1 MKGSELK
8 KKLDTIGVSQA
19 KLAEMMGVFPQS
31 FNKTLQADDVK
42 SGFLEK
48 LCQVLGKDMS
58 FFYGDVASSENDDV
72 KEELARLREENAEL
86 RKELRHREDPE
97 RYSKES
103 EVYDI
108 WMEYMKVEELRMN
121 LNNRML
127 SLYQKQKEK

>member
-8 KKLDTIGVSQA
+8 KKLDKLNVSQA

-58 FFYGDVASSENDDV
+58 FFYDGAASSSTDD
-72 KEELARLREENAEL
+72 ELKAEVERLSEENKNLRIEL
-86 RKELRHREDPE
+86 SQAKDPE
-97 RYSKES
+97 QPRKES
-103 EVYDI
+103 EVYRL
-108 WMEYMKVEELRMN
+108 WMEHMRITEKMQELFE
-121 LNNRML
+121 
-127 SLYQKQKEK
+127 SQKKI

>member
-8 KKLDTIGVSQA
+8 KKLDKLNVSQA

-58 FFYGDVASSENDDV
+58 FFYDGAASSSTDD
-72 KEELARLREENAEL
+72 ELKAEVERLREENKNLRIEL
-86 RKELRHREDPE
+86 SQAKDPE
-97 RYSKES
+97 QPRKES
-103 EVYDI
+103 EVYRL
-108 WMEYMKVEELRMN
+108 WMEHMRITEKMQELFE
-121 LNNRML
+121 
-127 SLYQKQKEK
+127 SQKKI

>member
-8 KKLDTIGVSQA
+8 KKLDKLNVSQA

-58 FFYGDVASSENDDV
+58 FFYDGAASSSTNEDLKAEV
-72 KEELARLREENAEL
+72 ERLREENKNLRIEL
-86 RKELRHREDPE
+86 SQAKDPE
-97 RYSKES
+97 QPRKES
-103 EVYDI
+103 EVYRL
-108 WMEYMKVEELRMN
+108 WMEHMRITEKMQELFE
-121 LNNRML
+121 
-127 SLYQKQKEK
+127 SQKKI

>member
-58 FFYGDVASSENDDV
+58 FFYDGAASSSTDD
-72 KEELARLREENAEL
+72 ELKAEVERLREENKNLRIEL
-86 RKELRHREDPE
+86 SQAKDPE
-97 RYSKES
+97 QPRKES
-103 EVYDI
+103 EVYRL
-108 WMEYMKVEELRMN
+108 WMEHMRITEKMQELFE
-121 LNNRML
+121 
-127 SLYQKQKEK
+127 SQKKI

>member
-8 KKLDTIGVSQA
+8 KKLDKLNVSQA

-58 FFYGDVASSENDDV
+58 FFYDGAPHHPTDD
-72 KEELARLREENAEL
+72 ELKAEVERLREENKNLRIEL
-86 RKELRHREDPE
+86 SQAKDPE
-97 RYSKES
+97 QPRKES
-103 EVYDI
+103 EVYRL
-108 WMEYMKVEELRMN
+108 WMEHMRITEKMQELFE
-121 LNNRML
+121 
-127 SLYQKQKEK
+127 SQKKI

>member
-8 KKLDTIGVSQA
+8 KKLDKLNVSQA

-58 FFYGDVASSENDDV
+58 FFYDGAASSSTDDDLKAEV
-72 KEELARLREENAEL
+72 ERLREENKNLRIEL
-86 RKELRHREDPE
+86 SQAKDPE
-97 RYSKES
+97 QPRKES
-103 EVYDI
+103 EVYRL
-108 WMEYMKVEELRMN
+108 WMEHMRITEKMQELFE
-121 LNNRML
+121 
-127 SLYQKQKEK
+127 SQKKI

>member
-8 KKLDTIGVSQA
+8 KKLDKLNVSQA

-58 FFYGDVASSENDDV
+58 FFYDGAASSSTNDDLKAEV
-72 KEELARLREENAEL
+72 ERLREENKNLRIEL
-86 RKELRHREDPE
+86 SQAKDPE
-97 RYSKES
+97 QPRKES
-103 EVYDI
+103 EVYRL
-108 WMEYMKVEELRMN
+108 WMEHMRITEKMQELFE
-121 LNNRML
+121 
-127 SLYQKQKEK
+127 SQKKI

>member
-19 KLAEMMGVFPQS
+19 KLAEMMSVFPQS

-58 FFYGDVASSENDDV
+58 FFYDGAASSSTDD
-72 KEELARLREENAEL
+72 ELKAEVERLREENKNLRIEL
-86 RKELRHREDPE
+86 SQAKDPE
-97 RYSKES
+97 QPRKES
-103 EVYDI
+103 EVYRL
-108 WMEYMKVEELRMN
+108 WMEHMRITEKMQELFE
-121 LNNRML
+121 
-127 SLYQKQKEK
+127 SQKKI

>member
-58 FFYGDVASSENDDV
+58 FFYDGAASTLSVDDDLKKELEQLRKEN
-72 KEELARLREENAEL
+72 KEIRAELARA
-86 RKELRHREDPE
+86 KDPE
-97 RYSKES
+97 QPKKES
-103 EVYDI
+103 EVYRL
-108 WMEYMKVEELRMN
+108 WMEHMRITEKMQE
-121 LNNRML
+121 
-127 SLYQKQKEK
+127 LYQKEKEG

>member
-8 KKLDTIGVSQA
+8 KKLDKLNVSQA

-58 FFYGDVASSENDDV
+58 FFYDGVASSSTDDDLKAEV
-72 KEELARLREENAEL
+72 ERLREENKNLRIEL
-86 RKELRHREDPE
+86 SQAKDPE
-97 RYSKES
+97 QPRKES
-103 EVYDI
+103 EVYRL
-108 WMEYMKVEELRMN
+108 WMEHMRITEKMQELFE
-121 LNNRML
+121 
-127 SLYQKQKEK
+127 SQKKI

>member
-8 KKLDTIGVSQA
+8 KKLDKLNVPQA

-58 FFYGDVASSENDDV
+58 FFYDGAASSSTDD
-72 KEELARLREENAEL
+72 ELKAEVERLREENKNLRIEL
-86 RKELRHREDPE
+86 SQAKDPE
-97 RYSKES
+97 QPRKES
-103 EVYDI
+103 EVYRL
-108 WMEYMKVEELRMN
+108 WMEHMRITEKMQELFE
-121 LNNRML
+121 
-127 SLYQKQKEK
+127 SQKKI